1 LARRAGGRDLSGTR
15 HHAVRGNG
23 PLYMRGRIGPCR
35 CGRPMRDS
43 YRIGGADP
51 RSADRPGRR
60 EAGASGAPQA
70 AAALRPP
77 VRPPAA
83 WQRSG
88 SNWTQGFATFDHAF
102 KTYVAPPDDGSPPPD
117 DGSPPP
123 DDGGP
128 GPGGGALTLDLT
140 TNKQE
145 LRRSS
150 SSLPP
155 RASPRPWS
163 RRARRSRRPRRTSW
177 PTRRPR
183 SRRSSSGRRETG

>member
-1 LARRAGGRDLSGTR
+1 
-15 HHAVRGNG
+15 
-23 PLYMRGRIGPCR
+23 
-35 CGRPMRDS
+35 MRDS

-145 LRRSS
+145 LRKK
-150 SSLPP
+150 LKFFAT
-155 RASPRPWS
+155 ASVAATLVAESKKVKETTTDLVANQETKVKAKLKRK
-163 RRARRSRRPRRTSW
+163 ARNRLEEKLDEKGKAKIKVTG
-177 PTRRPR
+177 TATTQ
-183 SRRSSSGRRETG
+183 SGAEATDQVKVKLKD